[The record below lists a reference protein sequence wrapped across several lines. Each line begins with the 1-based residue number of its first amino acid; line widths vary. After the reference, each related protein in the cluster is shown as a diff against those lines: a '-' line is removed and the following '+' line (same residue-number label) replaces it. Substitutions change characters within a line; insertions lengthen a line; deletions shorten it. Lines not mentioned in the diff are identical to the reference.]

1 MDELEDFRVQTN
13 SLTGDIPGSL
23 YQCTQLARIDVFEN
37 AFTGGNITSGI
48 GQLVKLNN
56 LVVHDNNLG
65 GFLPSELG
73 LVATLLSTIV
83 VSGNNFSGSIPSE
96 VCTLRD
102 PLNLKVHEADC
113 AAPREAVS
121 LRSSVNIARY
131 AGTPAATTVSP
142 S

>member
-37 AFTGGNITSGI
+37 AFTGNITSGI

-65 GFLPSELG
+65 GFLPSDLG
-73 LVATLLSTIV
+73 LLATLLSTIV
-83 VSGNNFSGSIPSE
+83 VSGNVLSHGTPKLSSGVLLVRGRVLDPLSQNIPS
-96 VCTLRD
+96 
-102 PLNLKVHEADC
+102 
-113 AAPREAVS
+113 VS
-121 LRSSVNIARY
+121 
-131 AGTPAATTVSP
+131 
-142 S
+142 